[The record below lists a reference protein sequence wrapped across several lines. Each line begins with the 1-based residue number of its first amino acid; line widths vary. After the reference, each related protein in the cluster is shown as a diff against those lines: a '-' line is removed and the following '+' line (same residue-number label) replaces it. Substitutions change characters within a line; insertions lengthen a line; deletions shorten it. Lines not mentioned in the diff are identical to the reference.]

1 MARGDWA
8 VYGFVRAGIEA
19 RARLAHVVEEKDQLR
34 LHAKRMVYW
43 IDRRLRVLLEAL
55 GSDDSIMMDHDLK
68 RIIIHH
74 YRVIKS
80 LLNADAPLLMLE
92 DRALLLTLK
101 RRIDDTLDPER
112 IALFVVDRDDDADTV
127 VSEEDG
133 IDPEYHDEQLGGF
146 IADQLRGDD
155 GDETPE
161 GEAEGDAGLIRD
173 GFLVDGYHVDGDPVD
188 GDPVDGDPVDGDAG
202 VILEGDGMD
211 LED

>member
-19 RARLAHVVEEKDQLR
+19 RARLDHVVEEKDQLR

-43 IDRRLRVLLEAL
+43 VDRRLRVLLEAL
-55 GSDDSIMMDHDLK
+55 GSDDSGSIMMDHDLK

-112 IALFVVDRDDDADTV
+112 ITLVVVDRDDDADTV
-127 VSEEDG
+127 ISEEDG
-133 IDPEYHDEQLGGF
+133 IDPEFHDEQLGGF

-155 GDETPE
+155 GHETAE
-161 GEAEGDAGLIRD
+161 GEAEGDIGD
-173 GFLVDGYHVDGDPVD
+173 GDLVDGELIDGDLVDADPVD
-188 GDPVDGDPVDGDAG
+188 
-202 VILEGDGMD
+202 MD

>member
-19 RARLAHVVEEKDQLR
+19 RARLDHVVEEKDQLR

-43 IDRRLRVLLEAL
+43 LDRRLRVLLEAL

-112 IALFVVDRDDDADTV
+112 IALAVDRDDDADSV

-133 IDPEYHDEQLGGF
+133 IDPEFHDEQLGGF

-155 GDETPE
+155 GDETAE
-161 GEAEGDAGLIRD
+161 GEVEGDAGPIRGGD
-173 GFLVDGYHVDGDPVD
+173 LVDGDLVGGDLVDGDLVDGDLVDGDPVD
-188 GDPVDGDPVDGDAG
+188 V
-202 VILEGDGMD
+202 D
-211 LED
+211 LEY

>member
-19 RARLAHVVEEKDQLR
+19 RARLDHVVEEKDQLR

-43 IDRRLRVLLEAL
+43 LDRRLRVLLEAL

-80 LLNADAPLLMLE
+80 LLNAEAPLLMLE

-101 RRIDDTLDPER
+101 RQIVDTLDPER
-112 IALFVVDRDDDADTV
+112 IALVVVDRDDDADSV

-133 IDPEYHDEQLGGF
+133 IDPE
-146 IADQLRGDD
+146 
-155 GDETPE
+155 
-161 GEAEGDAGLIRD
+161 
-173 GFLVDGYHVDGDPVD
+173 FLS
-188 GDPVDGDPVDGDAG
+188 
-202 VILEGDGMD
+202 
-211 LED
+211 

>member
-19 RARLAHVVEEKDQLR
+19 RARMDHVVEEKDQLR

-43 IDRRLRVLLEAL
+43 VDRRLRVLLEAL

-80 LLNADAPLLMLE
+80 LLKADAPLLMLE

-101 RRIDDTLDPER
+101 RQIDDILDPER
-112 IALFVVDRDDDADTV
+112 IALVVDRDDDADSV

-133 IDPEYHDEQLGGF
+133 IDPEFHDEQLGGF

-155 GDETPE
+155 GDETVE
-161 GEAEGDAGLIRD
+161 GEAEGDAGPVRD
-173 GFLVDGYHVDGDPVD
+173 GDLVDGDQVDGDPVN
-188 GDPVDGDPVDGDAG
+188 GDLVDGDAG
-202 VILEGDGMD
+202 VMD
-211 LED
+211 LDD

>member
-34 LHAKRMVYW
+34 LHGKRMVYW

-55 GSDDSIMMDHDLK
+55 VSDDSIMMDHEIK

-80 LLNADAPLLMLE
+80 LLNADAPVLMLE

-101 RRIDDTLDPER
+101 RRIDDILDPER
-112 IALFVVDRDDDADTV
+112 IALAVDRDDDADTV

-133 IDPEYHDEQLGGF
+133 IDPEFHDEQLGGF

-155 GDETPE
+155 GDETAE
-161 GEAEGDAGLIRD
+161 GEAEGDAGPTRD
-173 GFLVDGYHVDGDPVD
+173 GDLVDGDQVDGDQ
-188 GDPVDGDPVDGDAG
+188 VDGDAG
-202 VILEGDGMD
+202 VMD
-211 LED
+211 LDD

>member
-19 RARLAHVVEEKDQLR
+19 RARLEHVVEEKDQLR
-34 LHAKRMVYW
+34 LHAKRMVHW
-43 IDRRLRVLLEAL
+43 VDRRLCVLLEAL
-55 GSDDSIMMDHDLK
+55 SSDDSIMMEHHLK

-101 RRIDDTLDPER
+101 RRIDDNLDPQR
-112 IALFVVDRDDDADTV
+112 IALIVDRDDDADSV
-127 VSEEDG
+127 VLEEDG
-133 IDPEYHDEQLGGF
+133 IDPEFHDEQLGGF

-155 GDETPE
+155 GDETAE
-161 GEAEGDAGLIRD
+161 GEAEGDAGPIRGGHLED
-173 GFLVDGYHVDGDPVD
+173 GDLVDGELVDGDPVD
-188 GDPVDGDPVDGDAG
+188 
-202 VILEGDGMD
+202 MD